1 MKYDVEEIFARVS
14 RKRRRFAI
22 YILSTL
28 LVMAS
33 ALVVLLLG
41 INDTLTFLM
50 IVLEFASIAFVYVLF
65 NRYSPFVL
73 FSGEIKG
80 RNVKEDEYLGQRNV
94 SYHGGYK
101 PRGTHIRLL
110 NTGANRKRQN
120 DSVIRS
126 SVYLELESGEIAC
139 ISDLYKSSTDLYEIG
154 DLLVKYAGAKF
165 PVIIGRSAP
174 RQPCPLC
181 GEINSQND
189 NSCRACGLK
198 IIK

>member
-28 LVMAS
+28 LVMAA
-33 ALVVLLLG
+33 ALVVMLLG

-50 IVLEFASIAFVYVLF
+50 IVLKFASIAFVYVLF

-94 SYHGGYK
+94 SYKEKCKG
-101 PRGTHIRLL
+101 
-110 NTGANRKRQN
+110 
-120 DSVIRS
+120 
-126 SVYLELESGEIAC
+126 
-139 ISDLYKSSTDLYEIG
+139 
-154 DLLVKYAGAKF
+154 
-165 PVIIGRSAP
+165 
-174 RQPCPLC
+174 
-181 GEINSQND
+181 
-189 NSCRACGLK
+189 
-198 IIK
+198 